1 MKKAFTHINLLV
13 FSLMLTTITVSAQR
27 KPNWIDYSKRTVKF
41 PEAEYLVSFTSAVK
55 QDDEIV
61 EDLQNRLADYAKTE
75 LVNSIQISIKNVT
88 TAEIE
93 IMNTETMEHLKRRSV
108 SFSQADIVGLK
119 QEEFYDKRKNI
130 AYALAY
136 AKKEEVIN
144 YYKNKISGL
153 ITEIERKKGE
163 AETYETNG
171 NRREALKTYYECK
184 ALFYKVEDYQA
195 LLIALGV
202 RDNIRLAAQKANEL
216 KTATNQA
223 ITRLLSSKDLTLDE
237 VCYFMAYS
245 LKLQVDSLRGKVN
258 LQQMAFQNTGM
269 RGKFSKRFDEV
280 LEQNLVKTAGF
291 KISRTQN
298 PEASNDAY
306 ILDGTYWVQDKHLKI
321 NAVLRDAE
329 KRQAEASAEGFIPVT
344 WLQRKKMEYIPES
357 YKRMLLVEKM
367 QMLAENERIE
377 SSVGSVA
384 DNPLVVQI
392 FYTDDTGAKN
402 QIADVPVRYSW
413 IPGDKQISEEFTDNK
428 GVAKCI
434 LHNATPSTKMQLAKA
449 VVDVEKYL
457 KTDTKTEFYQNWK
470 RSTQI
475 PETKFFIRLSGA
487 SIYVEATETNLGKA
501 TPIPYIEPRLKE
513 KLSDKGY
520 TFTSDIANGDYIIT
534 LKANARQG
542 DETQGIFFSYAD
554 ANVSV
559 TDAKTG
565 REIYKNSYSD
575 IKGGG
580 LDYKSAG
587 IKALRNAAAKISE
600 EIVKELKKK

>member
-1 MKKAFTHINLLV
+1 MKKLFTHINLLV
-13 FSLMLTTITVSAQR
+13 FSLILITVTVSAQR

-41 PEAEYLVSFTSAVK
+41 PESEYLVSFTSAVK
-55 QDDEIV
+55 QDDESM

-75 LVNSIQISIKNVT
+75 LVNSIQVSIKNVT

-119 QEEFYDKRKNI
+119 QEEYYDKRKNI

-171 NRREALKTYYECK
+171 NRSEALKTYYECK
-184 ALFYKVEDYQA
+184 SLFYKIEDYQA

-202 RDNIRLAAQKANEL
+202 RDNVRLAAQKTNEL

-245 LKLQVDSLRGKVN
+245 LKLQIDSLRGKVN
-258 LQQMAFQNTGM
+258 LRQMTFQNTGM
-269 RGKFSKRFDEV
+269 NGKFSKRFDEAF
-280 LEQNLVKTAGF
+280 EQNLVKTAGF
-291 KISRTQN
+291 KISRSQN
-298 PEASNDAY
+298 PEMSKDAY

-344 WLQRKKMEYIPES
+344 WLQRKKMQYIPEN
-357 YKRMLLVEKM
+357 YQRMLLVEKM
-367 QMLAENERIE
+367 QMLAEKERIE
-377 SSVGSVA
+377 SSVGAVA
-384 DNPLVVQI
+384 DNPLVVHV
-392 FYTDDTGAKN
+392 FYTDAGAKK
-402 QIADVPVRYSW
+402 QVADVPIKFSW
-413 IPGDKQISEEFTDNK
+413 ILGDKQISESFTDDN
-428 GVAKCI
+428 GIAKCI
-434 LHNATPSTKMQLAKA
+434 LHNATPSTKMQIAKA

-457 KTDTKTEFYQNWK
+457 KTDIETEFYRNWK

-475 PETKFFIRLSGA
+475 PETKFFVKLSGA
-487 SIYVEATETNLGKA
+487 SIYIEATETNLGTT
-501 TPIPYIEPRLKE
+501 TPISYIEPKLKE
-513 KLSDKGY
+513 KLSEKGY
-520 TFTSDIANGDYIIT
+520 TFTNDIASGDYIIT

-542 DETQGIFFSYAD
+542 DETQGIYFSYTD

-587 IKALRNAAAKISE
+587 IKALRNAAGKISE
-600 EIVKELKKK
+600 EIAKELKKK